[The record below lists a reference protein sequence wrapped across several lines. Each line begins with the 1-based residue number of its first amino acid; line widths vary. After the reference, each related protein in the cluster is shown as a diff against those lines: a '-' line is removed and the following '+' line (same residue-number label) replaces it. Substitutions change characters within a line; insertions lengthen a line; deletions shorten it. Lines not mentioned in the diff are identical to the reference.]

1 MVPSLTSAA
10 RLAAGLL
17 AAGAACLLT
26 ACGSANPGPSPAT
39 TVTQTIPAGT
49 AASSP
54 AASVAP
60 AATSAPAGPPTCLA
74 SGLQPDLGD
83 SQGTA
88 GTIYQ
93 VVVLTNTSAAT
104 CSLYGYPGVSF
115 VTGQGGSQIGKPA
128 SKNTVIPPALVT
140 LAPGGK
146 ADLLLAVHDA
156 GAYSASTCKL
166 TKVDWLKIYP
176 PGDYGAVYVQYNTQA
191 CGNPSVS
198 IMSVTV
204 VRSGAGSASY

>member
-1 MVPSLTSAA
+1 MTF
-10 RLAAGLL
+10 RLILQPAMAVLLAIRAGLHDAREGQPPFLWTVFSHPGRRHELLRQSWDDVGNVFIL
-17 AAGAACLLT
+17 ALVL
-26 ACGSANPGPSPAT
+26 
-39 TVTQTIPAGT
+39 
-49 AASSP
+49 
-54 AASVAP
+54 
-60 AATSAPAGPPTCLA
+60 
-74 SGLQPDLGD
+74 D
-83 SQGTA
+83 S
-88 GTIYQ
+88 IYQ